1 LFLAAKSRGIAIPSD
16 LETQVAS
23 LFNKAAMLSRQ
34 TSKWLQAT
42 KTPKMERSQS
52 QVGSVVEAETLESS
66 NTFMNGSPLK
76 RIFNHFRYNI
86 ALVLVLQNR
95 SFYKQISAVT

>member
-1 LFLAAKSRGIAIPSD
+1 LVAKSRGIAIPSD

-34 TSKWLQAT
+34 TSKWLQAA

-52 QVGSVVEAETLESS
+52 QVGYVIDWERR
-66 NTFMNGSPLK
+66 LK
-76 RIFNHFRYNI
+76 KT
-86 ALVLVLQNR
+86 ALTGQWNEQMHIDIWKYLILQ
-95 SFYKQISAVT
+95 T

>member
-1 LFLAAKSRGIAIPSD
+1 MSSNHYFYLTAKSRGIAIPSD

-34 TSKWLQAT
+34 TSKWLQAA

-52 QVGSVVEAETLESS
+52 QVGY
-66 NTFMNGSPLK
+66 M
-76 RIFNHFRYNI
+76 ID
-86 ALVLVLQNR
+86 
-95 SFYKQISAVT
+95 

>member
-1 LFLAAKSRGIAIPSD
+1 MAAKSRGIAIPSD

-52 QVGSVVEAETLESS
+52 QVCCDLEASTLEFSEI
-66 NTFMNGSPLK
+66 FMDGSPLEG
-76 RIFNHFRYNI
+76 IQNHFRYNV
-86 ALVLVLQNR
+86 VLVLDLQNIG
-95 SFYKQISAVT
+95 FYKYVSK